1 MATRSAKIDQKAD
14 LIWAIADKLT
24 GVYKPHEYGDVIL
37 PLTVIRRFDCILS
50 DTKDAVLQKY
60 DEVKNLPM
68 KDILLRKAS
77 KKDFYNTS
85 KYTFERLMDDPDHIE
100 ENFREYLNKFSA
112 NVRDI
117 LEKFKFDGHIT
128 TMANKG
134 ILYIVLK
141 EYTTDRGNLHPNE
154 ISNLEMGYI
163 FEEIIRRF
171 SESHNEDAGQHYTP
185 REVIQLM
192 VNILFYDDNDIL
204 SGNNVAKTI
213 YDPACGTG
221 GMLSVAE
228 EYLHS
233 LNASTELVSFGQEIN
248 DQTFA
253 ICKADMLIKG
263 NNADY
268 IKDGNTLSD
277 DQFAGS
283 TFDYIL
289 SNPPFGREW
298 KNEKAKVEEEAKLG
312 FGGRFGAGLPAAS
325 DGQMLFL
332 MTAISKMKDIDKG
345 GSRIAI
351 IHNGSPLFTGDAGS
365 GPSEIRRYI
374 LENDLLEAIIALP
387 NDIFY
392 NTGIATYIWV
402 LSNKKAGT
410 VREGKVQLINA
421 NEMFVKRR
429 KALGN
434 KRNDINSYIQMSR
447 LLSKTDSNHS
457 LPVDYAK
464 SCPYLMSFMKK
475 YKIKE
480 QIEKYYI
487 KHPDEFGSEREQ
499 SLLWLNRN
507 KINKYDELPKTN
519 ARLEALKEKAFT
531 GGAEKYLWI
540 PPSLPY
546 YEMQGAY
553 KNSKGFSKILVFSA
567 WEMVPRMI
575 GALVSYEAERLTVG
589 KLVHQIKNQDKKNTG
604 YFAEGSRRYPVA
616 RLRFN
621 VSNGEVR
628 GMSLFA
634 LLYPSKTLSDM
645 YLPIESLNNHESLE
659 VIEKS
664 VRLKLKEKLAI
675 IEEKYGDSGN
685 NKEDARW
692 YYLAPMLMDGV
703 IYAKHW
709 IEDIVWEMN
718 TDEED
723 TTSEV
728 RSSSKDKRNKGF
740 IAHIDKLRSY
750 LDAPEEIHLGR
761 KPEDLLETL
770 VNMVLGSPAICIYR
784 SNGRSTARATSL
796 AKVFVNNFNLPE
808 STAIIDLAYGRCR
821 DDNSHWQNVL
831 KYCKDGCF
839 QAMIDEY
846 IHMLKETAGFQSDG
860 NQYQIVHDMMM
871 DSLKIHTATY
881 IADTYPDFKKRING
895 ADRKSDG
902 CRIRSSYAVGF
913 TKDAGDNSKVVMRK
927 ENIRNA
933 FNSPMRP
940 FVLATT
946 SIGQEGL
953 DFHNYCRVI
962 MHWNLPSNPIDVG
975 RILRTFK
982 IKKNVEVTD
991 NGKIII

>member
-365 GPSEIRRYI
+365 GPSEIRRHI

-392 NTGIATYIWV
+392 NTGREAVDGRYGKDANRVLRAIDSAEKDCGIRLLEADPKAEGVIGSRVLPKGWVARKPSDIYWNGIRTFGIFCDYGLSIPEYVSLAVKLKEQKSVSRLGNRNDDAEENDKDDSDAGDIGNIRFWNLPIYHDDWRDNLTIELTQEEAFYLDKQIQKSTKGSLLEYVLKNHIDLNEYDDFASLTAELSEKVSEKLAYMMKLACDFNNLVYMARVRYNVMLSEDENTYANDEWSRLLPDIRHNATV
-402 LSNKKAGT
+402 DLDAVFG
-410 VREGKVQLINA
+410 ELQLINPRA
-421 NEMFVKRR
+421 KSFLSGIQTAFMASDIDMADELIRKRER
-429 KALGN
+429 SLKGAARAKLSRTKEFDHSKWVGGGMLDYRFSN
-434 KRNDINSYIQMSR
+434 ARRIVNDI
-447 LLSKTDSNHS
+447 
-457 LPVDYAK
+457 YA
-464 SCPYLMSFMKK
+464 
-475 YKIKE
+475 
-480 QIEKYYI
+480 
-487 KHPDEFGSEREQ
+487 
-499 SLLWLNRN
+499 
-507 KINKYDELPKTN
+507 
-519 ARLEALKEKAFT
+519 
-531 GGAEKYLWI
+531 
-540 PPSLPY
+540 
-546 YEMQGAY
+546 
-553 KNSKGFSKILVFSA
+553 
-567 WEMVPRMI
+567 
-575 GALVSYEAERLTVG
+575 
-589 KLVHQIKNQDKKNTG
+589 
-604 YFAEGSRRYPVA
+604 
-616 RLRFN
+616 
-621 VSNGEVR
+621 GEV
-628 GMSLFA
+628 
-634 LLYPSKTLSDM
+634 
-645 YLPIESLNNHESLE
+645 N
-659 VIEKS
+659 
-664 VRLKLKEKLAI
+664 
-675 IEEKYGDSGN
+675 
-685 NKEDARW
+685 
-692 YYLAPMLMDGV
+692 
-703 IYAKHW
+703 
-709 IEDIVWEMN
+709 
-718 TDEED
+718 
-723 TTSEV
+723 
-728 RSSSKDKRNKGF
+728 
-740 IAHIDKLRSY
+740 
-750 LDAPEEIHLGR
+750 
-761 KPEDLLETL
+761 
-770 VNMVLGSPAICIYR
+770 
-784 SNGRSTARATSL
+784 
-796 AKVFVNNFNLPE
+796 
-808 STAIIDLAYGRCR
+808 
-821 DDNSHWQNVL
+821 
-831 KYCKDGCF
+831 
-839 QAMIDEY
+839 
-846 IHMLKETAGFQSDG
+846 
-860 NQYQIVHDMMM
+860 
-871 DSLKIHTATY
+871 
-881 IADTYPDFKKRING
+881 AD
-895 ADRKSDG
+895 
-902 CRIRSSYAVGF
+902 V
-913 TKDAGDNSKVVMRK
+913 
-927 ENIRNA
+927 
-933 FNSPMRP
+933 
-940 FVLATT
+940 
-946 SIGQEGL
+946 
-953 DFHNYCRVI
+953 
-962 MHWNLPSNPIDVG
+962 
-975 RILRTFK
+975 
-982 IKKNVEVTD
+982 
-991 NGKIII
+991 